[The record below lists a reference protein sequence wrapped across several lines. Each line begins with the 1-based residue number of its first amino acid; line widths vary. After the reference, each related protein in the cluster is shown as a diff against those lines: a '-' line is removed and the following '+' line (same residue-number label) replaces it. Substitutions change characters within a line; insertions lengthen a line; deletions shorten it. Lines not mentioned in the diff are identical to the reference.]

1 MESHRE
7 TYYLGCDSDGWD
19 DEDYD
24 ENSDEDS
31 AEDCD
36 GECRMLPS
44 CSVMPMSA
52 PSDNG
57 LAEFLLDMDKPF
69 AEKLFAFIDERGMT
83 DVECY
88 KRANVDKKTF
98 SKIKCNDEYKPSKKT
113 AVSFALA
120 LHLNMAETT
129 HLLKSAGLALS
140 KNSTFDLII
149 EYFIKTGRY
158 ETIDDVNEALY
169 EFDQPTLGV

>member
-1 MESHRE
+1 MDKALLYEEIAAYIRSYQVTARARS
-7 TYYLGCDSDGWD
+7 TAVLG
-19 DEDYD
+19 
-24 ENSDEDS
+24 
-31 AEDCD
+31 D
-36 GECRMLPS
+36 GEFCCVCLRK
-44 CSVMPMSA
+44 A
-52 PSDNG
+52 PTIDRSHESIEEYLKKRDEPFSRV
-57 LAEFLLDMDKPF
+57 LFSYIDK
-69 AEKLFAFIDERGMT
+69 AGIS

-98 SKIKCNDEYKPSKKT
+98 SKIKCSDEYKPSKKT

-120 LHLNMAETT
+120 LHLDIVETS

>member
-1 MESHRE
+1 
-7 TYYLGCDSDGWD
+7 
-19 DEDYD
+19 
-24 ENSDEDS
+24 
-31 AEDCD
+31 
-36 GECRMLPS
+36 
-44 CSVMPMSA
+44 
-52 PSDNG
+52 
-57 LAEFLLDMDKPF
+57 MDKALIYEEIATYISSHQVQEKCGVVCGDVGFSCARLKKAPPIDSSYESLGDYIKKKDEPF
-69 AEKLFAFIDERGMT
+69 SRVLFGYIDEAGIS

-98 SKIKCNDEYKPSKKT
+98 SKIKCSDDYKPSKKT
-113 AVSFALA
+113 AVSFAIA
-120 LHLNMAETT
+120 LHLNMKETS
-129 HLLKSAGLALS
+129 HLLRSAGLALS

>member
-1 MESHRE
+1 MDKALIYEEIAAYILSHRVQE
-7 TYYLGCDSDGWD
+7 KRAVVFD
-19 DEDYD
+19 DVGFSCARARKVTRVDCSHESIEDYLKKK
-24 ENSDEDS
+24 E
-31 AEDCD
+31 
-36 GECRMLPS
+36 
-44 CSVMPMSA
+44 
-52 PSDNG
+52 
-57 LAEFLLDMDKPF
+57 KPF
-69 AEKLFAFIDERGMT
+69 SRVLFSYIDKAGID

-98 SKIKCNDEYKPSKKT
+98 SKIKCSDEYKPSKKT